1 MTQPR
6 RRVIRPASPAAAFA
20 STRLPRLQARLERQQ
35 AALVAWTT
43 KLKRAFHSFEKHQR
57 KFTAIQRQIRNL
69 EQIP

>member
-6 RRVIRPASPAAAFA
+6 RRVIRPASPATTPS
-20 STRLPRLQARLERQQ
+20 STRLPRLHAQLARQQ

-57 KFTAIQRQIRNL
+57 KLTAIQRQIRNL
-69 EQIP
+69 EQDP